1 MNILGIEGV
10 NVVGTSQDDD
20 NIQIKAETQE
30 GKNSCPHCF
39 SANVVKFGMK
49 PEIIMDT
56 PVHGKRCG
64 IHLQRRRMRC
74 NACNKTFMESIIW
87 KDKKRQMTNR
97 LIAYIE
103 RECLK
108 RPFTALADEIGVD
121 ESTIRQVFADYA
133 ARVEKQHQF
142 EMPEWMGIDEIHII
156 KKPRCVITNVGERT
170 VVELLENRNKTML
183 MKYLTKRQDR
193 SNVKYVAMD
202 MWRPYRDTVASLMPK
217 AKVIVDKFHVQ
228 RMANDALEKIRK
240 SNRSNLDL
248 KARRALMQDRYVLL
262 KRRGDLT
269 AKDSLKLSGWLEN
282 FPLLDSGYNAKEA
295 FFGIWDCT
303 SRSQAEDAY
312 KLWLSGLSGE
322 IENEFE
328 PLTKAVGNW
337 HEEIFNFF
345 DYPIT
350 NAYTESLNNLIRSVN
365 RIGRGYSFD
374 VLRTKIL
381 HTEGVQKVKRASYNR
396 NAVFEYALPVA
407 DASYGADIS
416 TLINNI
422 ESGSI

>member
-1 MNILGIEGV
+1 MNVLGIENV
-10 NVVGTSQDDD
+10 NVIGSSQDDD

-30 GKNSCPHCF
+30 GRNSCPHCF
-39 SANVVKFGMK
+39 SGLVVKFGVK

-103 RECLK
+103 RECLG

-121 ESTIRQVFADYA
+121 ESTIRQVFSDYA
-133 ARVEKQHQF
+133 SRVEKQHRF

-156 KKPRCVITNVGERT
+156 KKPRCVITNVRERT
-170 VVELLENRNKTML
+170 VVELLENRNKPL
-183 MKYLTKRQDR
+183 LKKYLTNRPDR
-193 SNVKYVAMD
+193 ANVKYVAMD
-202 MWRPYRDTVASLMPK
+202 MWRPYRDTVAVMMPN
-217 AKVIVDKFHVQ
+217 AKVVIDKFHVQ
-228 RMANDALEKIRK
+228 KMANEALEKIRK
-240 SNRSNLDL
+240 SNRNELD
-248 KARRALMQDRYVLL
+248 KKSKRTLMQDRYVLL
-262 KRRGDLT
+262 KRRADLDDKS
-269 AKDSLKLSGWLEN
+269 ALKLSGWMEN
-282 FPLLDSGYNAKEA
+282 FPLLYAGYNAKEA
-295 FFGIWDCT
+295 FFGIWDCDT
-303 SRSQAEDAY
+303 RQKAEDAY
-312 KLWLSGLSGE
+312 DMWLTGLSDD
-322 IENEFE
+322 IASEFSA
-328 PLTKAVGNW
+328 LTTAMCNW
-337 HEEIFNFF
+337 HWEIFNYF

-381 HTEGVQKVKRASYNR
+381 HTEGVQKVKRKSYNR
-396 NAVFEYALPVA
+396 NAVFEYTLPA
-407 DASYGADIS
+407 PDTYYGADIS
-416 TLINNI
+416 TLINSI